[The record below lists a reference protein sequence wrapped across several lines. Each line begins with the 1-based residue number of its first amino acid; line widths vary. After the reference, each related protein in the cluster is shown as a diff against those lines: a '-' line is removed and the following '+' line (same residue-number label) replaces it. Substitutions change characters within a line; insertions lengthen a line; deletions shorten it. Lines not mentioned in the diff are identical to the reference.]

1 MPSRL
6 VFDTHSNVKAEAACL
21 RKHHIEE
28 KAPLNRKELETTSSR
43 RRAAAS
49 LLAILPQ
56 REKKECRPHHGDF
69 HLGGSFG
76 LLFRLVGYENPQ
88 FLQGTDA
95 YPVPSLFLSPFFV
108 CYATQNGITC
118 GTTMA
123 ATRKQG
129 VSKLNDLHNSQVL
142 K

>member
-28 KAPLNRKELETTSSR
+28 KAPLNRKESETTSSR

-56 REKKECRPHHGDF
+56 WEERNAFPTRRISKWTVPLRSFSAWVDVKTH
-69 HLGGSFG
+69 SFG
-76 LLFRLVGYENPQ
+76 SELMGIA
-88 FLQGTDA
+88 FLPRSFPRFKQ
-95 YPVPSLFLSPFFV
+95 
-108 CYATQNGITC
+108 QNGY
-118 GTTMA
+118 
-123 ATRKQG
+123 
-129 VSKLNDLHNSQVL
+129 N
-142 K
+142 